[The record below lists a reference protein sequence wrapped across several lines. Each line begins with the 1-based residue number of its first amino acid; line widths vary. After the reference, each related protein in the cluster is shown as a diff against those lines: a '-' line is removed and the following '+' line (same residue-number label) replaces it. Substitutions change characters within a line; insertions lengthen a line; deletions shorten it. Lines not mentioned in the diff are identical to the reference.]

1 MTWQLG
7 KAESKPGCL
16 DWRSRDKQGR
26 VNRYYLEYQPEVI
39 GFGCLEWCV
48 EKDSEIDFG
57 LWNECCD
64 VCQRQGRGRH
74 WHMCHV
80 FDIPAVDILSIELM
94 KSGVFI

>member
-7 KAESKPGCL
+7 KAESKPVCL

-39 GFGCLEWCV
+39 GVGYLEWCV
-48 EKDSEIDFG
+48 KKDSEIDFG

-64 VCQRQGRGRH
+64 CFVMSAKGKEEGGIGTRV
-74 WHMCHV
+74 MYLI
-80 FDIPAVDILSIELM
+80 FLL
-94 KSGVFI
+94 